1 MAAIPQEPDKVVLFD
16 QRRAVVQSLGD
27 EIAQMTPEGIQQ
39 VVALLVERVETSDR
53 HVTRV
58 IWAGAARPFFT
69 ADDYTVAPPD
79 GRRGT
84 RGKAADAL
92 GWYAAEPR
100 TRIVAIDG

>member
-39 VVALLVERVETSDR
+39 VDALLVERVETSDR

-58 IWAGAARPFFT
+58 IWAGAARPFVGPVLAT
-69 ADDYTVAPPD
+69 EL
-79 GRRGT
+79 R
-84 RGKAADAL
+84 
-92 GWYAAEPR
+92 
-100 TRIVAIDG
+100 